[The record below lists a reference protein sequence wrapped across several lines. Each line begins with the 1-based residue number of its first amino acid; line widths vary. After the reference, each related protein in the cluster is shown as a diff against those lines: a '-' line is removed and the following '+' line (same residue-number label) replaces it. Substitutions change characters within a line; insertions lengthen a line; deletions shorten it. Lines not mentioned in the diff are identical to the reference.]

1 MSPTTATPKPALP
14 AAAPNPVVAETITVI
29 RQLAELLQA
38 ESDHLRSRRYQD
50 ALRLAGEKSR
60 LALIYEQRQNAM
72 TSRPGFLAGLREE
85 DKQALREAVGLLRE
99 AARDNY
105 NVLNA
110 VRDVAQRIY
119 QFMVE
124 AVREATQVNFHYNRA
139 GGYGTGIVA
148 RASGY
153 VAQPLSVRVNQTL

>member
-110 VRDVAQRIY
+110 VR
-119 QFMVE
+119 
-124 AVREATQVNFHYNRA
+124 EATQVNFHYNRA